1 MRTKKKRG
9 QRRKQTH
16 SLHAISSVSLLLRHE
31 FSASLLFLRVLSF
44 FFLIS
49 LSPHPRYLSSSL
61 SMSLSSS
68 FPLAHLLLL
77 SFFLFFLR
85 SWFFLHSLMCIF
97 FSFSYVSSPG
107 RDSSILIVH
116 QSFAV
121 NPWTEGS
128 DFCLISSVI
137 HTAR

>member
-9 QRRKQTH
+9 RRRKQTH
-16 SLHAISSVSLLLRHE
+16 SLHAISSVSLLLRRE
-31 FSASLLFLRVLSF
+31 FSASLLFSRVLSF

-49 LSPHPRYLSSSL
+49 LSPHPRYLSCSL
-61 SMSLSSS
+61 SLSLSSP
-68 FPLAHLLLL
+68 FPLAHLL
-77 SFFLFFLR
+77 SFFLFY
-85 SWFFLHSLMCIF
+85 FFFGRGSF
-97 FSFSYVSSPG
+97 FIPLCVFFFSYVSSPG

-128 DFCLISSVI
+128 DFRLISSVI